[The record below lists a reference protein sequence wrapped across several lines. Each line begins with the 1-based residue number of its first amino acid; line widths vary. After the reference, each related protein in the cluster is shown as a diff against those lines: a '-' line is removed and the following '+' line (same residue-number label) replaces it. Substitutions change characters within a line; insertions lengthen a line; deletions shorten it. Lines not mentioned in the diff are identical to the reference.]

1 MANIIGIDLF
11 SGAGGLSLGAEMA
24 GIDVVLA
31 VEKDPIAAQTYKIN
45 HPQTK
50 ILNCDICSVRNLQPS
65 KVSVPVILFG
75 GPPCQGFSTSNQKTR
90 SRENPQNWLFKEFFR
105 IAEEIKPDWIVFENV
120 KGIKETEKGFF
131 VSEISHNLESLG
143 YESSVFVLCESDYGV
158 PQMRSRF
165 FLIGSLNSKKIQKP
179 PKIPGIVTVK
189 DAIEDLPSLENGAS
203 KSVLAYKTEAKSN
216 YAKLLRNSMNMCTG
230 HLVSKNN
237 KSVIERYSFIP
248 QGGNWRNIP
257 VHLMTN
263 YTDRTRCHTGI
274 YKRLMADQPSITVGN
289 YRKSMLI
296 HPWEDRGLSVR
307 EAARLQSFPDSYLFS
322 GSIGFQQQQ
331 VGNAVPPLLARAV
344 FRAII
349 DTYVEGDKI

>member
-1 MANIIGIDLF
+1 MANMIGIDLF

-24 GIDVVLA
+24 GIDVVIA
-31 VEKDPIAAQTYKIN
+31 VENDPIAAQTYKIN

-50 ILNCDICSVRNLQPS
+50 VLNKDICFVSNLLPS
-65 KVSVPVILFG
+65 KISEPLILFG

-90 SRENPQNWLFKEFFR
+90 NKENPQNWLFKQFFR

-131 VSEISHNLESLG
+131 VSEIFHTLEKLG
-143 YESSVFVLCESDYGV
+143 YVCTVFILCASDYGV
-158 PQMRSRF
+158 PQIRSRF
-165 FLIGSLNSKKIQKP
+165 FLIGSLNDKRIQEP
-179 PKIPGIVTVK
+179 PKIPGVVTVR
-189 DAIEDLPSLENGAS
+189 DAIEDLPSLENGANID
-203 KSVLAYKTEAKSN
+203 VLAYKTEAKSK
-216 YAKLLRNSMNMCTG
+216 YAKLLRNSMDICTG
-230 HLVSKNN
+230 HLVSKN
-237 KSVIERYSFIP
+237 KASVIKRYSFIP

-257 VHLMTN
+257 AHLMTN
-263 YTDRTRCHTGI
+263 YTDRSRCHTGI
-274 YKRLMADQPSITVGN
+274 YKRLIADQPSITVGN

-307 EAARLQSFPDSYLFS
+307 EAARLQSFPDNYLFS

-331 VGNAVPPLLARAV
+331 VGNAVPPLLAQAV

-349 DTYVEGDKI
+349 DTYKGE